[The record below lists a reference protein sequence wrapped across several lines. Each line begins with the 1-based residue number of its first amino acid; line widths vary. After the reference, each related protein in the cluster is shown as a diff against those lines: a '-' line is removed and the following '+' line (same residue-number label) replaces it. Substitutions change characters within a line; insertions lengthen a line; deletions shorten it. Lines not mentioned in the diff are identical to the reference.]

1 MKKLF
6 HKLGSLPLGRKL
18 MIYAALFLCVFFCIC
33 AVLLANLNNLSA
45 EYSSINRVYSRLDA
59 GNASMR
65 EVHQLV
71 SDMIS
76 YVSDE
81 RILEFNGRMQALKV
95 YFAEI
100 DVPVNSHET
109 FYLRRDM
116 MHMLDVYEAKSADL
130 IAFIRGRDYAQL
142 SETYTRLSGIV
153 DNIVKVSDRLTVQ
166 LYGEAELISARISRQ
181 ILLFNICLPAFAVLM
196 VLYCL
201 VLLRQMN
208 RRFIGPIYQLTGM
221 AQHISEGK
229 FPDEKL
235 VFEEDSDF
243 NILSET
249 MYSMST
255 TIQENIEEINKRAR
269 IMQELN
275 AQQIENLRI
284 KSMYNQLELR
294 RLQEQINPH
303 FLFNCMTTL
312 HHTAYIEGAPQ
323 TCEICSTMASLLR
336 YNFRQC
342 DTSVTLA
349 RELENLADFIY
360 IQGIRFGN
368 RIAVSTDIEPGLTEV
383 EMPRMILQPIVENCY
398 SHGLGDISSGGV
410 IRISIVSGEDCVE
423 VSVHDNGKGMSE
435 QRLAE
440 MNALFADQNTD
451 ISSHAHIG
459 MLNVVKR
466 LQGYYGRQDVIRI
479 QNEDGLRV
487 TIRLFLRKGEESYG
501 G

>member
-1 MKKLF
+1 MKKWF
-6 HKLGSLPLGRKL
+6 RRLGTLPLGRRL
-18 MIYAALFLCVFFCIC
+18 MLYAALFLFVFFCIC

-45 EYSSINRVYSRLDA
+45 EYSGINRVHSQMDE

-65 EVHQLV
+65 ELHQLV

-76 YVSDE
+76 YMSDE
-81 RILEFNGRMQALKV
+81 RIQEFEGRIQRLKL
-95 YFAEI
+95 YFAEL
-100 DVPVNSHET
+100 DVPMNSHET
-109 FYLRRDM
+109 YYLYRDL
-116 MHMLDVYEAKSADL
+116 MHMLDAYGEKGAVL
-130 IAFIRGRDYAQL
+130 IDCVRGRDYPQL

-153 DNIVKVSDRLTVQ
+153 DNFVEVSSRLTVQ
-166 LYGEAELISARISRQ
+166 LYAEAEWISMRISRQ

-196 VLYCL
+196 VIYCL
-201 VLLRQMN
+201 VLLRQLN

-221 AQHISEGK
+221 AQHISEGN
-229 FPDEKL
+229 FPSKKL
-235 VFEEDSDF
+235 AFEEDSDF

-255 TIQENIEEINKRAR
+255 TIRENIEEINKRAR

-303 FLFNCMTTL
+303 FLFNCLTTL
-312 HHTAYIEGAPQ
+312 HHTAYIEGAPR
-323 TCEICSTMASLLR
+323 TSEICSTMASLLR

-342 DTSVTLA
+342 DTSVPLA

-360 IQGIRFGN
+360 IQNIRFGN
-368 RIAVSTDIEPGLTEV
+368 RITVSTDIEPGLAEV

-398 SHGLGDISSGGV
+398 SHGLGDVSSGGV
-410 IRISIVSGEDCVE
+410 ICISIARGEDCVE

-440 MNALFADQNTD
+440 MQGLFEDRDTD

-466 LQGYYGRQDVIRI
+466 LQGYYQRQDVIRI
-479 QNEDGLRV
+479 ENDGGLRV
-487 TIRLFLRKGEESYG
+487 TIRLFVKKGEENHG